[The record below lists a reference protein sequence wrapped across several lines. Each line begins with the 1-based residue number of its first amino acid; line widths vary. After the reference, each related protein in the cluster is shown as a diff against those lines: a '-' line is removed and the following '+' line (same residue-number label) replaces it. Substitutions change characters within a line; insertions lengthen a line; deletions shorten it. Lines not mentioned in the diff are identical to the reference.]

1 MKWGYVQKDASVR
14 SVYRINICDA
24 NEAFMF
30 VRSTNPVQLCASDV
44 AISSD
49 ITRHIIR
56 QSPSYLRSPRS
67 KYVLPAKAGTVL
79 VFAQSSIKVK
89 LLNH

>member
-1 MKWGYVQKDASVR
+1 MKPSRMFQRKWCNIEGNKISMKWGYVQKDASVR

-49 ITRHIIR
+49 NPPYNPPV
-56 QSPSYLRSPRS
+56 S
-67 KYVLPAKAGTVL
+67 
-79 VFAQSSIKVK
+79 F
-89 LLNH
+89 LLEKSEI